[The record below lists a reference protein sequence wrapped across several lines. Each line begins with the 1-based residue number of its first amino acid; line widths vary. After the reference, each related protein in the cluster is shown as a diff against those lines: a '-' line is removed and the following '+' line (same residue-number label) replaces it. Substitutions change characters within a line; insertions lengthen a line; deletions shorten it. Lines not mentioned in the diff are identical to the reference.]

1 MFRLV
6 NGFWTETIPM
16 GSDIKALQLV
26 LYLHF
31 PYFADI
37 ALFDTTSRAL
47 GGNWRTALARVTG
60 ISPLRGSLRAAP
72 IACGCGW
79 TGVSL
84 LDCWRGSG
92 SASNENRTAM
102 RNSPPQ
108 AVLWTDGNRFA
119 PSLAVFDA
127 DLVCTGGPG
136 ASSSVALASPS
147 GASRQRTYPVAGYS
161 LFQVHEGD
169 ATRGIPSLCI
179 GNE

>member
-1 MFRLV
+1 MILLLVSRLYSTRLPQAAGRQLTDRV
-6 NGFWTETIPM
+6 GTRHGNLTPPRIAPSCPHCVRLWLGRSIIVAGGGRA
-16 GSDIKALQLV
+16 GSVEPA
-26 LYLHF
+26 
-31 PYFADI
+31 
-37 ALFDTTSRAL
+37 
-47 GGNWRTALARVTG
+47 
-60 ISPLRGSLRAAP
+60 
-72 IACGCGW
+72 
-79 TGVSL
+79 
-84 LDCWRGSG
+84 
-92 SASNENRTAM
+92 AM

-108 AVLWTDGNRFA
+108 AVLWTDGYRSA

-169 ATRGIPSLCI
+169 ATRGTPSLCI